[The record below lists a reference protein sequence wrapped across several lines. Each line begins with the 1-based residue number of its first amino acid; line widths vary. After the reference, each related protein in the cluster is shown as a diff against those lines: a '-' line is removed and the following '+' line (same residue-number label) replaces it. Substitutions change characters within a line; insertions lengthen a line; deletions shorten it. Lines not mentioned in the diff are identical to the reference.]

1 MCGNTRPKLLEISY
15 GKTSQQK
22 GEVSYGKTSQQRTL
36 HIPREMPHTLLT
48 YIPPLPLP
56 QTAKTE
62 TYEDKDRRSLRWNKA
77 AVPYQLTTTQEGRR
91 RWQTK
96 TDEDEDRRRQLDAL
110 WGGAKRQLPF
120 SWRLP
125 RSDEDEGRRRR
136 RQTKTKAD
144 EGRRR
149 RKQLDALWGGAK
161 RQLPFSWRLP
171 KSDEDGTWYLTSH
184 AIRWLQSPWRMYS

>member
-1 MCGNTRPKLLEISY
+1 MISNTMYFTHFFKTVQYYPELIRRRGKNLNLMCGNTRPKLLEISY

-96 TDEDEDRRRQLDAL
+96 TDEDGDRRRQLDAL
-110 WGGAKRQLPF
+110 
-120 SWRLP
+120 
-125 RSDEDEGRRRR
+125 
-136 RQTKTKAD
+136 
-144 EGRRR
+144 
-149 RKQLDALWGGAK
+149 
-161 RQLPFSWRLP
+161 
-171 KSDEDGTWYLTSH
+171 
-184 AIRWLQSPWRMYS
+184 